1 MSFPPFLKKEAI
13 QYLAL
18 ILVLFATLSFTLRLW
33 RADLYIPFAYSDDGF
48 LFSSIIKNTLAQG
61 FYLKNPQLGAPF
73 GAEYYDFP
81 MADGVS
87 FLLIKFFSLFTDHY
101 AAVYNLIYLAGFFL
115 AGIAAFIILK
125 KMQIQFLLSLTG
137 AVLYACLPF
146 YFERLLHLFLATSY
160 FIAPIIL
167 WAAIRL
173 LCDKPPFFD
182 ATGTFKPFAPAWT
195 ITALLAGSSGAY
207 FAFFGFLLTTLT
219 ALLGATVTRSLR
231 PLIGGSLFAGLLALS
246 FIANIY
252 PNLQYRSEHGPNPQ
266 VAQRLPAETEI
277 YGLRINQLLLPNPA
291 HRVDVLRQ
299 TTRKYNESVPLLK
312 PLINENQSASL
323 GFIGGLGFLI
333 LILVSI
339 SGNKIKRLRDI
350 PWLWELSAANLI
362 LLLYGTIGGFSSL
375 FSLLVNPQ
383 IRSVNRVSV
392 FIAFASLAAILLI
405 LQNAKLPAFPTMIRP
420 AASLLLLGFGIWDQ
434 TSPAFIPYYENI
446 KNEFQ
451 NDAQFIH
458 RIEEKVGKNAMIYQL
473 PYQSYPESYPLY
485 REKYQAPIIGYLHSD
500 SLKWS
505 YGGMRGRPG
514 DLALQALSEKPL
526 QQQVAI
532 ITQAGFNGIYLERRA
547 FPDHGQGLENQ
558 LRTLLQTEP
567 LISQDGHLAFYPI
580 NSTKNPAL
588 TPLAEQPDAPL
599 PTTTNP

>member
-1 MSFPPFLKKEAI
+1 MDFPSFLKKKTV
-13 QYLAL
+13 QYTVL
-18 ILVLFATLSFTLRLW
+18 ILILFATLSFVLQLW
-33 RADLYIPFAYSDDGF
+33 RADLNSPFAYSDDGF
-48 LFSSIIKNTLAQG
+48 LFSSIIKNTLDQG
-61 FYLKNPQLGAPF
+61 IYFKNPHLGAPF

-87 FLLIKFFSLFTDHY
+87 FLLIGFFSLFTPHY

-115 AGIAAFIILK
+115 AGIATFAILQ
-125 KMQIQFLLSLTG
+125 KMQIQFLLALTG

-146 YFERLLHLFLATSY
+146 YFQRLLHLFLATSY

-173 LCDKPPFFD
+173 LCDKPPFFN
-182 ATGTFKPFAPAWT
+182 ATGTFKPLAPAWIIAAFLT
-195 ITALLAGSSGAY
+195 GSSGAY
-207 FAFFGFLLTTLT
+207 FAFFGLLLTTLT
-219 ALLGATVTRSLR
+219 ALLGAAITWSLR

-252 PNLQYRSEHGPNPQ
+252 PNLQYRWEHGPNPQ

-291 HRVDVLRQ
+291 HRADALRQ
-299 TTRKYNESVPLLK
+299 LTRKYNEGAPVIK
-312 PLINENQSASL
+312 PLINENQTASL

-339 SGNKIKRLRDI
+339 SGNKIRRLHNI
-350 PWLWELSAANLI
+350 PWLWELSAVNLI

-383 IRSVNRVSV
+383 IRSVNRVSI
-392 FIAFASLAAILLI
+392 FIAFASLAAVLLI
-405 LQNAKLPAFPTMIRP
+405 LQNAKPPAFSTIIRP
-420 AASLLLLGFGIWDQ
+420 AASLFLLGFGIWDQ
-434 TSPAFIPYYENI
+434 TSPAFIPYYESI
-446 KNEFQ
+446 KKEFQ
-451 NDAQFIH
+451 NDAQFVH
-458 RIEEKVGKNAMIYQL
+458 QIEEKVGKNAMIYQL

-485 REKYQAPIIGYLHSD
+485 REKYQALIIGYLHSD

-514 DLALQALSEKPL
+514 DLALQALSKKNL

-547 FPDHGQGLENQ
+547 FPDHGQDLENQ
-558 LRTLLQTEP
+558 LHTILQTEP

-580 NSTKNPAL
+580 DSAKNSGPA
-588 TPLAEQPDAPL
+588 PIADPSDALL
-599 PTTTNP
+599 PTTAKP